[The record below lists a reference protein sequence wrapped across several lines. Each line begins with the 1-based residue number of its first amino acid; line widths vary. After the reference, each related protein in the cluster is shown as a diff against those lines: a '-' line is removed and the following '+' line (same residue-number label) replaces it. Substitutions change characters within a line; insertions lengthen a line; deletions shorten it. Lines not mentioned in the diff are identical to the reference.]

1 MDLTYRTSAYYDAI
15 ISVVVGKGEIKREFR
30 LHKGLLS
37 YHSSYFQEVLNSRCA
52 EGLYGVVH
60 LPEDDVEVFQAFYY
74 WLYTRKLFDLHAGR
88 AYVSKTD
95 TTNIGWMLIC
105 KIFVFGDAR
114 GIPGLK
120 NAAVDLIIA
129 KFIQTWAFPIEI
141 VRFVFDNTQESSPLR
156 KLLVDMA
163 LESGDLDRI
172 RQYRGYFTKD
182 FLVDMV
188 VTMQKSNR
196 AASVTSKEQWAAR
209 SPCIYHDH
217 TKVLLFSGEVNTPGL
232 LDL

>member
-1 MDLTYRTSAYYDAI
+1 MI
-15 ISVVVGKGEIKREFR
+15 VGKGEIKREFR
-30 LHKGLLS
+30 LYKGLLS
-37 YHSSYFQEVLNSRCA
+37 YHSSYFQAALNSRFA

-95 TTNIGWMLIC
+95 TTNIEWMLIC

-120 NAAVDLIIA
+120 NAAIDLIIA
-129 KFIQTWAFPIEI
+129 KFVQTWAFPIET
-141 VRFVFDNTQESSPLR
+141 VRFVFDNTQESSLR

-163 LESGDLDRI
+163 LESGDLDQM
-172 RQYRGYFTKD
+172 RQHRGYFTKD

-188 VTMQKSNR
+188 VAMQKSNCV
-196 AASVTSKEQWAAR
+196 ASVTSKEKWAAR
-209 SPCIYHDH
+209 NLCIYHDH
-217 TKVLLFSGEVNTPGL
+217 TNGL

>member
-1 MDLTYRTSAYYDAI
+1 M
-15 ISVVVGKGEIKREFR
+15 F
-30 LHKGLLS
+30 
-37 YHSSYFQEVLNSRCA
+37 
-52 EGLYGVVH
+52 
-60 LPEDDVEVFQAFYY
+60 
-74 WLYTRKLFDLHAGR
+74 
-88 AYVSKTD
+88 
-95 TTNIGWMLIC
+95 IC

-163 LESGDLDRI
+163 LESGDHDQM

-196 AASVTSKEQWAAR
+196 VASVTSKEQWAAWNL
-209 SPCIYHDH
+209 CIYHDH
-217 TKVLLFSGEVNTPGL
+217 TNGL

>member
-1 MDLTYRTSAYYDAI
+1 
-15 ISVVVGKGEIKREFR
+15 VVVGKGEIKREFR
-30 LHKGLLS
+30 LYKGLLS
-37 YHSSYFQEVLNSRCA
+37 YHSSYFQAALNGRFA
-52 EGLYGVVH
+52 GGLYGVVH
-60 LPEDDVEVFQAFYY
+60 LPEDDIEVFQAFYY
-74 WLYTRKLFDLHAGR
+74 WLYTRKLFDLHSGR
-88 AYVSKTD
+88 AYLSKTD
-95 TTNIGWMLIC
+95 TTNIEWMLIC

-114 GIPGLK
+114 GIPELK
-120 NAAVDLIIA
+120 NAAVDFIIA

-163 LESGDLDRI
+163 LESGDLDQM

-196 AASVTSKEQWAAR
+196 VASVTSKEQWAAR
-209 SPCIYHDH
+209 NLCIYHDH
-217 TKVLLFSGEVNTPGL
+217 TNGL

>member
-1 MDLTYRTSAYYDAI
+1 MNLTCRTSACYDTI
-15 ISVVVGKGEIKREFR
+15 ISVIVGKGEIKREFC

-37 YHSSYFQEVLNSRCA
+37 YHSSYFQAALNSRCA

-88 AYVSKTD
+88 AYASKTD
-95 TTNIGWMLIC
+95 TTNIEWMLIC

-120 NAAVDLIIA
+120 NAAVDLTVA
-129 KFIQTWAFPIEI
+129 KFVQMWAFPIET

-163 LESGDLDRI
+163 LESGDLDQM

-188 VTMQKSNR
+188 VTTQKSNR
-196 AASVTSKEQWAAR
+196 VASVTSKEQWAAR
-209 SPCIYHDH
+209 NLCIYHDH
-217 TKVLLFSGEVNTPGL
+217 TNGL